1 MQTQQQKKKNK
12 KLFNILMIAMIA
24 VIAFCSVMAVGHI
37 RGWFGSGDSSSAVV
51 TKEISGV
58 ANIERS
64 GVGYSLKEKVPLQSG
79 DIIETESGSTV
90 AAKAGRHNTLTLNEN
105 AELTVNASDKND
117 VSFALN
123 EGEIFAD
130 AKDTGKT
137 LDVALDKNTV
147 HAAKSGDAVTFA
159 ASQQQGSATV
169 SVMRGSLSV
178 SIEDGTQK
186 DVKAGESLLI
196 AHDGEGH
203 LSADI
208 SQLKAESFDDF
219 ILTQA
224 SKCDSK
230 DDLCFSAKALKKV
243 QDTRTA
249 EKEKAQ
255 EAAAKEDALYKE
267 IMSSENG
274 SQSGSSSVSGSTRS
288 GKSGSSAKVKTC
300 TIQIRCDSILKHMDD
315 LKAGKNKYVPSNGV
329 ILATSK
335 VEFTDGET
343 VFDVLK
349 RACSYTGIQLE
360 YSYTPMYG
368 SYYVEGIN
376 HLYEFDCGS
385 QSGWMYKVNGWFPN
399 YGCSSY
405 KLKNGDAIVWSY
417 TCKGLGA
424 DVGGGM

>member
-1 MQTQQQKKKNK
+1 MQTQQQRKKNK
-12 KLFNILMIAMIA
+12 KLFNLLMIVMIA

-51 TKEISGV
+51 TGEISGV

-64 GVGYSLKEKVPLQSG
+64 GVGYSLKEKVPLKAG
-79 DIIETESGSTV
+79 DIVETESGSTA
-90 AAKAGRHNTLTLNEN
+90 AAKVSGHNQLILNEN
-105 AELTVNASDKND
+105 AELSIKNSEKSD
-117 VSFALN
+117 VVFTLN

-130 AKDTGKT
+130 AKDPGKT
-137 LDVALDKNTV
+137 FDVALDKNTV
-147 HAAKSGDAVTFA
+147 HGAKAGDAVTFA
-159 ASQQQGSATV
+159 ASQQTGSATV

-178 SIEDGTQK
+178 SVEDGTEK
-186 DVKAGESLLI
+186 EVKAGESLLI
-196 AHDGEGH
+196 AHDNEGH
-203 LSADI
+203 LSAEI
-208 SQLKAESFDDF
+208 TSLKAESFDDF
-219 ILTQA
+219 VLTQA

-230 DDLCFSAKALKKV
+230 NKLCFTARELKKV

-249 EKEKAQ
+249 EKQKAQ

-288 GKSGSSAKVKTC
+288 GKSSSSSKVKTC
-300 TIQIRCDSILKHMDD
+300 TIQIRCDSILKNMGD
-315 LKAGKNKYVPSNGV
+315 LKAGKSKYVPANGV
-329 ILATSK
+329 ILAASK
-335 VEFTDGET
+335 VEFADGET

-405 KLKNGDAIVWSY
+405 KLKDGDAIVWSY
-417 TCKGLGA
+417 TCT
-424 DVGGGM
+424 GM

>member
-1 MQTQQQKKKNK
+1 MQTQQQRKKNR
-12 KLFNILMIAMIA
+12 KLFNLLMIALIA

-51 TKEISGV
+51 TEEVNGV

-64 GVGYSLKEKVPLQSG
+64 GVGYSLKENVPLKDG
-79 DIIETESGSTV
+79 DIVATESGSTV
-90 AAKAGRHNTLTLNEN
+90 ATKISRHNQMTLNEN
-105 AELTVNASDKND
+105 AELAVTSSDHSN
-117 VSFALN
+117 VALDLT
-123 EGEIFAD
+123 EGELFAD
-130 AKDTGKT
+130 GKDPGKT

-147 HAAKSGDAVTFA
+147 HAAKSGDGVVFA
-159 ASQQQGSATV
+159 ASQQKGSATV
-169 SVMRGSLSV
+169 SVLEGSLSV
-178 SIEDGTQK
+178 SVEDGTEK
-186 DVKAGESLLI
+186 EVKAGESLLI
-196 AHDGEGH
+196 AHDNEGH
-203 LSADI
+203 LSAEI
-208 SQLKAESFDDF
+208 ATLKAESFDDF

-230 DDLCFSAKALKKV
+230 DDLCFTAKELKKI
-243 QDTRTA
+243 QETRTA
-249 EKEKAQ
+249 EKQKAQ

-267 IMSSENG
+267 IMSSDS
-274 SQSGSSSVSGSTRS
+274 SQSGSSGSVSSKT
-288 GKSGSSAKVKTC
+288 GKSSSSKVKTC
-300 TIQIRCDSILKHMDD
+300 TIQIRCDSILKNMGD
-315 LKAGKNKYVPSNGV
+315 LKDGKSKYVPANGV

-335 VEFTDGET
+335 VEFADGET

-376 HLYEFDCGS
+376 HLYEFDCGN

-405 KLKNGDAIVWSY
+405 KLKDGDAIVWSY

>member
-1 MQTQQQKKKNK
+1 MQPQQQKKKQK

-24 VIAFCSVMAVGHI
+24 VIAFCSVMVVGHI

-64 GVGYSLKEKVPLQSG
+64 GVGYSLKEKVPLKAG
-79 DIIETESGSTV
+79 DIIETETGSTV
-90 AAKAGRHNTLTLNEN
+90 AAKVSGHNALTLNEN
-105 AELTVNASDKND
+105 AELSVKNSEKND
-117 VSFALN
+117 VAFTLN

-130 AKDTGKT
+130 AKAPGDTF
-137 LDVALDKNTV
+137 DVTMDQNTV

-159 ASQQQGSATV
+159 ASQQQGSTTV
-169 SVMRGSLSV
+169 SVLRGSLSV
-178 SIEDGTQK
+178 GIEDGSEK
-186 DVKAGESLLI
+186 DVKAGESLLVTR
-196 AHDGEGH
+196 DGEGH
-203 LSADI
+203 LTTDI
-208 SQLKAESFDDF
+208 TDLKAESFDDF
-219 ILTQA
+219 VLTQA
-224 SKCDSK
+224 MKSDSSGK
-230 DDLCFSAKALKKV
+230 LCFTAKDLKKV

-249 EKEKAQ
+249 EKQKAQ

-267 IMSSENG
+267 IMSSDG
-274 SQSGSSSVSGSTRS
+274 SQPGSSSVSGSKS
-288 GKSGSSAKVKTC
+288 GKSGSSSKVKTC
-300 TIQIRCDSILKHMDD
+300 TIQIRCDSILKHMGD
-315 LKAGKNKYVPSNGV
+315 LKEGKNKYVPANGV

-335 VEFTDGET
+335 VEFADGET

-405 KLKNGDAIVWSY
+405 KLKDGDAIVWSY
-417 TCKGLGA
+417 TCT
-424 DVGGGM
+424 GM

>member
-1 MQTQQQKKKNK
+1 MQTQQQRKKNR
-12 KLFNILMIAMIA
+12 KLFNLLMIALIA

-51 TKEISGV
+51 TEEVNGV

-64 GVGYSLKEKVPLQSG
+64 GVGYSLKENVPLKDG
-79 DIIETESGSTV
+79 DIVATESGSTV
-90 AAKAGRHNTLTLNEN
+90 ATKISRHNQLTLNEN
-105 AELTVNASDKND
+105 AELAVTSSDHSN
-117 VSFALN
+117 VALDLT
-123 EGEIFAD
+123 EGELFAD
-130 AKDTGKT
+130 GKDPGKT

-147 HAAKSGDAVTFA
+147 HAAKSGDGVVFA
-159 ASQQQGSATV
+159 ASQQKGSATV
-169 SVMRGSLSV
+169 SVLEGSLSV
-178 SIEDGTQK
+178 SVEDGTEK
-186 DVKAGESLLI
+186 EVKAGESLLI
-196 AHDGEGH
+196 AHDNEGH
-203 LSADI
+203 LSAEI
-208 SQLKAESFDDF
+208 ATLKAESFDDF
-219 ILTQA
+219 VLTQA

-230 DDLCFSAKALKKV
+230 DDLCFTAKELKKI
-243 QDTRTA
+243 QETRTA
-249 EKEKAQ
+249 EKQKAQ

-267 IMSSENG
+267 IMSSDS
-274 SQSGSSSVSGSTRS
+274 SQSGSSGSVSSKM
-288 GKSGSSAKVKTC
+288 GKSSSSKVKTC
-300 TIQIRCDSILKHMDD
+300 TIQIRCDSILKNMGD
-315 LKAGKNKYVPSNGV
+315 LKEGKNKYVPANGV

-335 VEFTDGET
+335 VEFADGET

-405 KLKNGDAIVWSY
+405 KLKDGDAIVWSY

>member
-1 MQTQQQKKKNK
+1 MQTQQQRKKNK
-12 KLFNILMIAMIA
+12 KLFNLLMIALIA

-51 TKEISGV
+51 TEEVNGV

-64 GVGYSLKEKVPLQSG
+64 GVGYSLKEKVPLKSG
-79 DIIETESGSTV
+79 DIVATESGSTV
-90 AAKAGRHNTLTLNEN
+90 AAKVSRHNQLTLNEN
-105 AELTVNASDKND
+105 AELAVTSSDQGS
-117 VSFALN
+117 VALELT
-123 EGEIFAD
+123 EGELFAD
-130 AKDTGKT
+130 GKDPGKT
-137 LDVALDKNTV
+137 LDVALEKNTV
-147 HAAKSGDAVTFA
+147 HAAKSGDAVVFA
-159 ASQQQGSATV
+159 ASQQKGSATV
-169 SVMRGSLSV
+169 SVLEGSLSV
-178 SIEDGTQK
+178 GVEDGTEK
-186 DVKAGESLLI
+186 EVKAGESLLI
-196 AHDGEGH
+196 AHDNEGH

-208 SQLKAESFDDF
+208 TTLKAESFDDF
-219 ILTQA
+219 VLTQA
-224 SKCDSK
+224 SSCDSK
-230 DDLCFSAKALKKV
+230 NDLCFTAKELKKI

-249 EKEKAQ
+249 EKQKAQ

-267 IMSSENG
+267 IMSSDS
-274 SQSGSSSVSGSTRS
+274 SQSGSSSVSGSTKS
-288 GKSGSSAKVKTC
+288 GKSGSSSKVKTC
-300 TIQIRCDSILKHMDD
+300 TIQIRCDSILKNMGD
-315 LKAGKNKYVPSNGV
+315 LKEGKNKYVPANGV

-335 VEFTDGET
+335 VEFADGET

-405 KLKNGDAIVWSY
+405 KLKDGDAIVWSY
-417 TCKGLGA
+417 TCT
-424 DVGGGM
+424 GM

>member
-1 MQTQQQKKKNK
+1 MNQERNMQTQQQKKKNK

-64 GVGYSLKEKVPLQSG
+64 GVGYSLKEKVPLKAG
-79 DIIETESGSTV
+79 DIIETETGSTV
-90 AAKAGRHNTLTLNEN
+90 TAKVSGHNALTLNEN
-105 AELTVNASDKND
+105 AELSVKNSEKND
-117 VSFALN
+117 VAFTLN
-123 EGEIFAD
+123 EGEIFAEG
-130 AKDTGKT
+130 KDPGKT
-137 LDVALDKNTV
+137 FDVALDKNTV

-159 ASQQQGSATV
+159 ASQQKGSATV

-178 SIEDGTQK
+178 SIEDGTEK

-196 AHDGEGH
+196 AHDNEGH
-203 LSADI
+203 LSAEI
-208 SQLKAESFDDF
+208 ATLKAESFDDF
-219 ILTQA
+219 VLIQA

-230 DDLCFSAKALKKV
+230 DKLCFTAKDLKKV

-249 EKEKAQ
+249 EKQKAQ
-255 EAAAKEDALYKE
+255 EVAAKEDAQYKE
-267 IMSSENG
+267 IMSSDD
-274 SQSGSSSVSGSTRS
+274 SQSGSSSVSGSKS
-288 GKSGSSAKVKTC
+288 GKSGSSSKVKTC
-300 TIQIRCDSILKHMDD
+300 TIQIRCDSILKHMGD
-315 LKAGKNKYVPSNGV
+315 LKEGKNKYVPANGV

-335 VEFTDGET
+335 VEFADGET

-405 KLKNGDAIVWSY
+405 KLKDGDAIVWSY
-417 TCKGLGA
+417 TCT
-424 DVGGGM
+424 GM

>member
-1 MQTQQQKKKNK
+1 MQTQQQRKKNK
-12 KLFNILMIAMIA
+12 KLFNLLMIVMIA

-51 TKEISGV
+51 TGEISGV

-64 GVGYSLKEKVPLQSG
+64 GVGYSLKEKVPLKAG
-79 DIIETESGSTV
+79 DIVETESGSTA
-90 AAKAGRHNTLTLNEN
+90 AAKVSGHNQLILNEN
-105 AELTVNASDKND
+105 AELSIKNSEKSD
-117 VSFALN
+117 VAFTLN

-130 AKDTGKT
+130 AKDPGKT
-137 LDVALDKNTV
+137 FDVALDKNTV
-147 HAAKSGDAVTFA
+147 HGAKAGDAVTFA
-159 ASQQQGSATV
+159 ASQQTGSATV

-178 SIEDGTQK
+178 SVEDGTEK
-186 DVKAGESLLI
+186 EVKAGESLLI
-196 AHDGEGH
+196 AHDNEGH
-203 LSADI
+203 LSAEI
-208 SQLKAESFDDF
+208 TSLKAESFDDF
-219 ILTQA
+219 VLTQA

-230 DDLCFSAKALKKV
+230 NKLCFTARELKKV

-249 EKEKAQ
+249 EKQKAQ

-288 GKSGSSAKVKTC
+288 GKSGSSSKVKTC
-300 TIQIRCDSILKHMDD
+300 TIQIRCDSILKNLGD
-315 LKAGKNKYVPSNGV
+315 LKAGKSKYVPANGV
-329 ILATSK
+329 ILAASK
-335 VEFTDGET
+335 VEFADGET

-405 KLKNGDAIVWSY
+405 KLKDGDAIVWSY
-417 TCKGLGA
+417 TCT
-424 DVGGGM
+424 GM

>member
-12 KLFNILMIAMIA
+12 KLFNLLMIAMIA
-24 VIAFCSVMAVGHI
+24 VIAFCAVMAVGHI
-37 RGWFGSGDSSSAVV
+37 RGWFGGDPDSAVV
-51 TKEISGV
+51 TGEINGV

-64 GVGYSLKEKVPLQSG
+64 GVGYSLKEKVPLKAG
-79 DIIETESGSTV
+79 DIVETESGSTV
-90 AAKAGRHNTLTLNEN
+90 QTKIDGKNQLTLNEN
-105 AELTVNASDKND
+105 AELSIAKSEKNN
-117 VSFALN
+117 VSLALN

-130 AKDTGKT
+130 AKAPGDTF
-137 LDVALDKNTV
+137 DVALDQNTL
-147 HAAKSGDAVTFA
+147 HAAKTGDAVTFA
-159 ASQQQGSATV
+159 ASQQQGSTTV
-169 SVMRGSLSV
+169 SVLRGSLSV
-178 SIEDGTQK
+178 GIEDGSEK

-196 AHDGEGH
+196 TRDGEGH
-203 LSADI
+203 LTADI
-208 SQLKAESFDDF
+208 TELKAESFDDF
-219 ILTQA
+219 VLTQA
-224 SKCDSK
+224 MKSDSSGK
-230 DDLCFSAKALKKV
+230 LCFTAKELKKV

-255 EAAAKEDALYKE
+255 EAAAQEDALYKE
-267 IMSSENG
+267 IMSSDG
-274 SQSGSSSVSGSTRS
+274 SSTSGSVAKSTS
-288 GKSGSSAKVKTC
+288 GKSGKNGSSSNIKTC
-300 TIQIRCDSILKHMDD
+300 TIQIRCDTILKNMSD
-315 LKAGKNKYVPSNGV
+315 LKAGKSKYVPANGV

-335 VEFTDGET
+335 VEFADGET

-405 KLKNGDAIVWSY
+405 KLKNGDAIVWTY